1 MTAYLLA
8 DIEVTDPQ
16 AYETYKK
23 GVVSS
28 IAAFGGRYIA
38 RGGNTEVLEGT
49 WTPRRLVIVEF
60 PSMKRLKE
68 WYGSADYRPFRDMRQ
83 TVSAA
88 NLVITEGL

>member
-16 AYETYKK
+16 AYESYKK
-23 GVVSS
+23 GVVAS
-28 IAAFGGRYIA
+28 IDAFGGRYIA

-60 PSMKRLKE
+60 PSMQRLKE

-83 TVSAA
+83 TVSVS